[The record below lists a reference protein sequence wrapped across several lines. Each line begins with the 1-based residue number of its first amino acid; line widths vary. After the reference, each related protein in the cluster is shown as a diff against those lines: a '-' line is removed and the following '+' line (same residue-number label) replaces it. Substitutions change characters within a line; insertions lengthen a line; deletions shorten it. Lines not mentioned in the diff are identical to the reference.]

1 MADAHIEDRL
11 PDYVLGLLTS
21 AEQADIQR
29 HLHTCVA
36 CREAAQALAEATHVA
51 AVGLGAPANVR
62 TKLDEALR
70 GGRRF
75 EHLVDQVAG
84 LFDLSADSVR
94 ALLEQVDDEG
104 AWQEGPGTGCRLI
117 PVLAG
122 PKCEGKIVALLKLD
136 PECTFPEHAHGD
148 EERVLVLEGGYRDS
162 TGIEKWRGELDVRP
176 KGSAHSFVAFEGLP
190 CICASVSAFPDDA

>member
-1 MADAHIEDRL
+1 MADAHIEDQL

-21 AEQADIQR
+21 TEQAHIEG
-29 HLHTCVA
+29 HLVSCEA
-36 CREAAQALAEATHVA
+36 CRRAAHTLHEAMQVT
-51 AVGLGAPANVR
+51 AVGLGAPAKVR
-62 TKLDEALR
+62 NQLDEALQ

-75 EHLVDQVAG
+75 EHFVDQVAA
-84 LFDLSADSVR
+84 LFDLQPDAVR
-94 ALLEQVDDEG
+94 ALLEQIDDEA
-104 AWQEGPGTGCRLI
+104 AWQEGPGAGCRLI

-162 TGIEKWRGELDVRP
+162 TGIDKWRGELDVRP
-176 KGSAHSFVAFEGLP
+176 KGSSHSFVAFEGLP
-190 CICASVSAFPDDA
+190 CICASVSAFPGDA